1 MFCYISVGSVLIF
14 VTRKA
19 NSEELA
25 ANLRNRDFKGLYK
38 SLLQNNTGDIL
49 MQHLSCR

>member
-1 MFCYISVGSVLIF
+1 VGSVLIF

-25 ANLRNRDFKGLYK
+25 ANLRSRDFKGIVTSNNSTKVYTFEPKNLY
-38 SLLQNNTGDIL
+38 NYI
-49 MQHLSCR
+49 

>member
-1 MFCYISVGSVLIF
+1 MINLYLVFSIFSVGSVLIF

-25 ANLRNRDFKGLYK
+25 SNLRQRDFKGLV
-38 SLLQNNTGDIL
+38 
-49 MQHLSCR
+49 